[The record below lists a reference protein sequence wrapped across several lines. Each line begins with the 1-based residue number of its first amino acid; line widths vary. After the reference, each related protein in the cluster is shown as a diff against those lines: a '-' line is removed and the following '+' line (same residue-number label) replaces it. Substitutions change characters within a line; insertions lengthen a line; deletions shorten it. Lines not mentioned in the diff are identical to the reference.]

1 MKLPVNSVVPN
12 NLEISH
18 FVSGATGFSVGG
30 AWGEVTDSLQAV
42 GATKMIIDSD

>member
-18 FVSGATGFSVGG
+18 FVSGAIGFSVGG

-42 GATKMIIDSD
+42 GATKMIVGSD